1 MFSLNF
7 ANMAIS
13 SAIALVPHSFSEKV
27 YDDIQSSL
35 KSDVVAIPKDLK
47 EALIVSD
54 TLIGAFYKMASQDHS
69 IVNIAEK
76 TDLAILFQQSKNLLA
91 KLNARITLDTDKKL
105 LVGFEQTITDTE
117 QLIKAIEYKKEADR
131 VLLPRANGAI
141 AAKFTQDSTEEDLRK
156 FIFG

>member
-13 SAIALVPHSFSEKV
+13 SAIALVPHSFSEQV

-35 KSDVVAIPKDLK
+35 KPKVVAIPKDLK
-47 EALIVSD
+47 EALVVSD

-69 IVNIAEK
+69 IVDIAEK
-76 TDLAILFQQSKNLLA
+76 TDLAILFQQSKNLLT
-91 KLNARITLDTDKKL
+91 KLNARITLETDKKL
-105 LVGFEQTITDTE
+105 LASFEQTLTNTE

-131 VLLPRANGAI
+131 VLLSRANSTITAT
-141 AAKFTQDSTEEDLRK
+141 FTHDSAEEDLRK